1 MSVMGMSKKELKE
14 NKVWYMSA
22 VESCL
27 ILRGMT
33 KNQARKMIR
42 DYQLKERL
50 DAFPE
55 IQLHYDVE
63 VTADEIVGVT

>member
-1 MSVMGMSKKELKE
+1 MSTMEFNA
-14 NKVWYMSA
+14 NKAWYMSA

-33 KNQARKMIR
+33 KEEANELIIR
-42 DYQLKERL
+42 YRLSERI

-55 IQLHYDVE
+55 LQLHYDVE
-63 VTADEIVGVT
+63 VTADEIVAVA

>member
-1 MSVMGMSKKELKE
+1 MTAIEFNE
-14 NKVWYMSA
+14 NKSWYMSA

-33 KNQARKMIR
+33 KQEALNLIAKYR
-42 DYQLKERL
+42 LEERI
-50 DAFPE
+50 DTYPE

-63 VTADEIVGVT
+63 VTADEIVSGQ

>member
-1 MSVMGMSKKELKE
+1 MSE
-14 NKVWYMSA
+14 NTLEERKSWYMSA

-33 KNQARKMIR
+33 REKALDLIGKYKLR
-42 DYQLKERL
+42 ERL

-55 IQLHYDVE
+55 LQMHYDVE
-63 VTADEIVGVT
+63 VTADEIVSVA

>member
-1 MSVMGMSKKELKE
+1 MSTKNLVKDKE
-14 NKVWYMSA
+14 WYMSA

-33 KNQARKMIR
+33 KEQAISLIKKYR
-42 DYQLKERL
+42 LKERL
-50 DAFPE
+50 DAFPD

-63 VTADEIVGVT
+63 VTADEILSVA

>member
-1 MSVMGMSKKELKE
+1 MNDRELNE
-14 NKVWYMSA
+14 NKAWYMSA

-33 KNQARKMIR
+33 REQAQELIKK
-42 DYQLKERL
+42 YNLQGRL

-55 IQLHYDVE
+55 LQLHYDVE
-63 VTADEIVGVT
+63 VIAEEIASVE

>member
-1 MSVMGMSKKELKE
+1 MNTTELIE
-14 NKVWYMSA
+14 NKAWYISA

-33 KNQARKMIR
+33 REQAVELMGKYR
-42 DYQLKERL
+42 LEERI

-55 IQLHYDVE
+55 LQLHYDIE
-63 VTADEIVGVT
+63 VTADEIIATV

>member
-1 MSVMGMSKKELKE
+1 MTTTEFIDDK
-14 NKVWYMSA
+14 NWYMSA

-33 KNQARKMIR
+33 REQALELIAKYR
-42 DYQLKERL
+42 LAERI
-50 DAFPE
+50 DSFPE

-63 VTADEIVGVT
+63 VTADEIIAVA

>member
-1 MSVMGMSKKELKE
+1 MNKNKLSE
-14 NKVWYMSA
+14 NKSWYMSA

-33 KNQARKMIR
+33 RSQALSLIKN
-42 DYQLKERL
+42 YQLQERL

-55 IQLHYDVE
+55 VQLHYDVE
-63 VTADEIVGVT
+63 VTADEIVTFKR

>member
-1 MSVMGMSKKELKE
+1 MGMSAKELNE
-14 NKVWYMSA
+14 NKAWYMSA

-33 KNQARKMIR
+33 KNQARKLIR
-42 DYQLKERL
+42 DYQLKERI

-55 IQLHYDVE
+55 I
-63 VTADEIVGVT
+63 VGMA